1 MPHPI
6 TRSTDTSQRRSNLAE
21 VLAILPTSRWTLA
34 LGGHIHR
41 YETLRFASA
50 VTTRFHQTAA
60 IVGPTPGTIP
70 ATSGFT
76 VYRVRGGAIDDG
88 TFVPL
93 Q

>member
-1 MPHPI
+1 M
-6 TRSTDTSQRRSNLAE
+6 SNLAD

-41 YETLRFASA
+41 YETIRFASS
-50 VTTRFHQTAA
+50 VTTRFFQTAA

-76 VYRVRGGAIDDG
+76 VYRVRGGVIDDG

-93 Q
+93 N